1 MKTRRWIAVSFL
13 GFACLLAAGPALAQ
27 RVPLPTLFTE
37 RARYAERPITVEG
50 TVAFASPP
58 AGVGQRF
65 RLIDGGATVDV
76 MATGGFP
83 VKVGDR
89 VEVEGIYKAGPNLIE
104 AFRVTV
110 R

>member
-1 MKTRRWIAVSFL
+1 MTTRRWIAASLFGL
-13 GFACLLAAGPALAQ
+13 ACLLAAVPAIAQ
-27 RVPLPTLFTE
+27 RVPIPTLFSE
-37 RARYAERPITVEG
+37 RGRFAERTITVEG
-50 TVAFASPP
+50 TVAFVSPP

-76 MATGGFP
+76 TAPSGFP

-89 VEVEGIYKAGPNLIE
+89 VEVEGVYKVGPNLIE
-104 AFRVTV
+104 AFRVSV